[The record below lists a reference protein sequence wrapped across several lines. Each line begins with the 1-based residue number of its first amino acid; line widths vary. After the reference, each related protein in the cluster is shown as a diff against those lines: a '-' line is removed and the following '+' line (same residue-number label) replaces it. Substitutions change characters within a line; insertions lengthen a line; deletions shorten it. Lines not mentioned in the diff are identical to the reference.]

1 MTWKSDSKFQ
11 EKLTDGSKYDM
22 RNLVNFSPTTQK
34 VQKFYLDGLFLL
46 KVCEVWAKKIQ
57 RSYLSWQC
65 IVIQN
70 LDKP

>member
-34 VQKFYLDGLFLL
+34 SKNFTLMGYF
-46 KVCEVWAKKIQ
+46 C
-57 RSYLSWQC
+57 
-65 IVIQN
+65 
-70 LDKP
+70 